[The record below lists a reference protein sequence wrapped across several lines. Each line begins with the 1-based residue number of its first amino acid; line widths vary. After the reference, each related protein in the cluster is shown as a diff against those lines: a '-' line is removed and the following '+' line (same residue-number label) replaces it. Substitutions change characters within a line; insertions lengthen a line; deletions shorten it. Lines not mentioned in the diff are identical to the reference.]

1 LRANVGDQLA
11 LRRNAASKSAGRWC
25 YLAATQCDPGGNQRS
40 GDWLISVVW
49 RMRIMAIYEFEC
61 QACGKHFEV
70 RMPMSTH
77 EKIKESPLACPACG
91 KPVTRQVVSE
101 FACKTSAG

>member
-1 LRANVGDQLA
+1 
-11 LRRNAASKSAGRWC
+11 
-25 YLAATQCDPGGNQRS
+25 
-40 GDWLISVVW
+40 VVW

-61 QACGKHFEV
+61 QACGKYFEV

-91 KPVTRQVVSE
+91 KPVTRQIVSE